1 MHLCTRYASEK
12 QVSLSIYPLRLLFC
26 CCFALLNPPGCI
38 FIAAIGL
45 VRIFQ
50 AEFSQTA
57 TSVKAPCKE
66 NEDSLSLNENSGKFL
81 NLVCHIYFRVGTYS
95 HGDTSDLVRV
105 GARTP
110 STKELLL
117 DLIHLQTNK

>member
-1 MHLCTRYASEK
+1 MNVACTSVHVMLQKNKYHC
-12 QVSLSIYPLRLLFC
+12 LYTRLG
-26 CCFALLNPPGCI
+26 CCFALLNPPGCV
-38 FIAAIGL
+38 FTAAIGL
-45 VRIFQ
+45 VHIFQ
-50 AEFSQTA
+50 AEFSQMA
-57 TSVKAPCKE
+57 TTNKAPCKE

-81 NLVCHIYFRVGTYS
+81 NLVFHLHFCVGTYS

-105 GARTP
+105 GVRTP